1 MSLTYFKR
9 YHMEL
14 RVQRVSLPA
23 AMLPEGYAWKAWDP
37 GVCLAHARVK
47 YESFVDD
54 IDSEVFPCLGDRGAC
69 RKLMYDIV
77 QHVGFLPATTWLVE
91 FAGNEFAGPLP
102 CGTIQGLTASPSCGN
117 IQNVGVLPGHR
128 GHGLGRALV
137 LKALAGFQAA
147 GLSRVALEVTATN
160 ECAVRL
166 YRALGFKVT
175 RTTYRKVD
183 IPRTRVPHD
192 GSLAEVVSSEATQ
205 G

>member
-14 RVQRVSLPA
+14 NVRREPVPPATLPA
-23 AMLPEGYAWKAWDP
+23 GYAWKAWEP
-37 GVCLAHARVK
+37 GLCLAHARVK
-47 YESFVDD
+47 YDSFVED
-54 IDSEVFPCLGDRGAC
+54 IDSEVFPCLGDRAAC
-69 RKLMYDIV
+69 RKLMYDIA
-77 QHVGFLPATTWLVE
+77 QHPGFLPATTWLVE
-91 FAGNEFAGPLP
+91 HEGSEFSRPVP
-102 CGTIQGLTASPSCGN
+102 CGTIQGLTASASCGN

-147 GLSRVALEVTATN
+147 GVPRVALEVTATN

-166 YRALGFKVT
+166 YRDLGFKVT
-175 RTTYRKVD
+175 RTAYRKVD
-183 IPRTRVPHD
+183 VPRTSIRRDPAVA
-192 GSLAEVVSSEATQ
+192 G

>member
-14 RVQRVSLPA
+14 SVQRVSVPAATLPA
-23 AMLPEGYAWKAWDP
+23 GYTWKEWDP
-37 GVCLAHARVK
+37 GSCLAHALVK

-54 IDSEVFPCLGDRGAC
+54 IDSEVFPCLGDRAAC

-77 QHVGFLPATTWLVE
+77 QHPGFLPATTWLVE
-91 FAGNEFAGPLP
+91 HEGSGFSAPAP
-102 CGTIQGLTASPSCGN
+102 CGTIQGLTASSSCGN

-137 LKALAGFQAA
+137 LKALAGFRAA
-147 GLSRVALEVTATN
+147 GLPRVALEVTATN

-166 YRALGFKVT
+166 YRDLGFKVT

-183 IPRTRVPHD
+183 IPRTSIRPDPAVAS
-192 GSLAEVVSSEATQ
+192 G
-205 G
+205 